1 MVAIFFS
8 FYHNRDLVPHLNDNL
23 SHYLDLIYDFWF
35 SQFDFPNKDNIPYKS
50 NYGEMIFSQKLRK
63 MIPQGWEVVPL
74 KNIATISSES
84 VIPQAKT
91 EYIHYSIPSFDEH
104 RLPKVE
110 LGSLIGSTKYKVSSN
125 MILVSKLNPQFKRVW
140 LINNA
145 EENSICSTEFIP
157 FQAKDIPIEYL
168 FGILNSYSF
177 NKYMIQCA
185 SSSTGS
191 RKRMTPE
198 LCLQFSVALP
208 PSEIINEY
216 SSKVRGALKH
226 ISDNLYEN
234 SKLNTIRKTLLP
246 LLMNGQATISD

>member
-1 MVAIFFS
+1 MVAS
-8 FYHNRDLVPHLNDNL
+8 SLNFYHNRDLVPHLNDNL

-50 NYGEMIFSQKLRK
+50 NYGAMSFSQKLRK
-63 MIPQGWEVVPL
+63 MIPRDWEVVPL
-74 KNIATISSES
+74 KKIATIGSES

-91 EYIHYSIPSFDEH
+91 EYSHYSIPSFDEL

-110 LGSLIGSTKYKVSSN
+110 LGSLIGSTKYKVSSD
-125 MILVSKLNPQFKRVW
+125 MVLVSKLNPQFKRVW

-157 FQAKDIPIEYL
+157 FEAKDIPIEYL
-168 FGILNSYSF
+168 FGILNSNSF
-177 NKYMIQCA
+177 NKYMIQCS

-208 PSEIINEY
+208 PIEIINEY
-216 SSKVRGALKH
+216 STKVRGALKH
-226 ISDNLYEN
+226 ISDNLHEN

-246 LLMNGQATISD
+246 LLINGQATISD